1 MESNDNPQPICFLI
15 PIIYQLDNVLM
26 LYTVVYP
33 NLDLKGG
40 TGFLLFALP
49 AFFPSVF
56 LFFFCTQNKERGVGP
71 LKAPPLDLPLMGRYS
86 VLVTQESLRVIND
99 EDMVICIRLNV
110 SLFYQ
115 AYQYFAVS
123 PLQ

>member
-26 LYTVVYP
+26 LYTVAYP

-40 TGFLLFALP
+40 VPGFLLPALP

-56 LFFFCTQNKERGVGP
+56 LFFCTQNKERGVGP
-71 LKAPPLDLPLMGRYS
+71 LGS
-86 VLVTQESLRVIND
+86 SLRSATDREIFCLGHSG
-99 EDMVICIRLNV
+99 E
-110 SLFYQ
+110 FKGYQ
-115 AYQYFAVS
+115 
-123 PLQ
+123 